1 VLFALAL
8 GSMDEEEQRQRLLVK
23 LLAPPAVAP
32 LQPIPEP
39 SPLVQWLAPPA
50 VAPLD
55 PIPEPSPLVQW
66 LAPPAVAPLDPI
78 PVRPRL
84 ARHLLAKAFAR
95 WLIYRA
101 GVRAIERLTGVWL
114 CLRAALPPPPGNL

>member
-1 VLFALAL
+1 MLFALAL
-8 GSMDEEEQRQRLLVK
+8 GSMDGESLLFRW
-23 LLAPPAVAP
+23 LAPP

-39 SPLVQWLAPPA
+39 SPLVQWLA
-50 VAPLD
+50 
-55 PIPEPSPLVQW
+55 IPEPAPFVPC